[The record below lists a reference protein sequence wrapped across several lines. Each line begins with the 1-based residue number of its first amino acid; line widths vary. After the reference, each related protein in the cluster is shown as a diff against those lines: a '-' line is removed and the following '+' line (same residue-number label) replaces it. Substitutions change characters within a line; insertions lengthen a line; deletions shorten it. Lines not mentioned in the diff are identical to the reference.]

1 MRAYFEN
8 YPRFLFIVIILNEAL
23 AFDLDAFPLQ
33 EQNSKVDRMNS
44 DISTAIKDFDK
55 QINKLE
61 PQLDRQRDLID
72 GKYSATRKSLKFSI
86 SSLMEL
92 IGRYL

>member
-1 MRAYFEN
+1 MRADFEN
-8 YPRFLFIVIILNEAL
+8 CPRFLFLVIVLNEAL
-23 AFDLDAFPLQ
+23 TFNFDASPLQ

-72 GKYSATRKSLKFSI
+72 GKYSATL
-86 SSLMEL
+86 
-92 IGRYL
+92 GRASNLVSVL